1 MKLRNINNKGNA
13 AIEFA
18 IILPLFLFI
27 CLGIIEFSVLLY
39 DKAMITNAS
48 REGARKGIL
57 FVDIDLVDPVVDIES
72 VVSNTV
78 NKYLQN
84 WLISFGSSSTAT
96 VETNPDYDIPG
107 SSDKGVK
114 VTVRYNYNFLV
125 LPNLSSF
132 FGSGFTDT
140 QTLEAITVMRK
151 EDQSES

>member
-57 FVDIDLVDPVVDIES
+57 FVDIDLGGCPTIH
-72 VVSNTV
+72 
-78 NKYLQN
+78 
-84 WLISFGSSSTAT
+84 
-96 VETNPDYDIPG
+96 DY
-107 SSDKGVK
+107 K
-114 VTVRYNYNFLV
+114 RL
-125 LPNLSSF
+125 
-132 FGSGFTDT
+132 
-140 QTLEAITVMRK
+140 AM
-151 EDQSES
+151 